1 MRATI
6 NFEADVGR
14 VQQIMWAL
22 AFQEM
27 DPLHQAM
34 DFVET
39 AKPHELHEGITNA
52 LDLIQ
57 GVTTQ
62 LEQYRAMLISF
73 EKARFETI
81 LPQEV
86 ESENSFPVTPK
97 NMGEMIEVAGN
108 MKSFDS
114 FLEKVNQQEEEEQN
128 NDSEEG

>member
-52 LDLIQ
+52 LDLIH
-57 GVTTQ
+57 GVATQ

-73 EKARFETI
+73 EKARFDTVVPQSADKSINNIVDNMSEVKQAAKTMENFDNFLSKINEGGQDET
-81 LPQEV
+81 E
-86 ESENSFPVTPK
+86 PK
-97 NMGEMIEVAGN
+97 
-108 MKSFDS
+108 
-114 FLEKVNQQEEEEQN
+114 
-128 NDSEEG
+128 EG